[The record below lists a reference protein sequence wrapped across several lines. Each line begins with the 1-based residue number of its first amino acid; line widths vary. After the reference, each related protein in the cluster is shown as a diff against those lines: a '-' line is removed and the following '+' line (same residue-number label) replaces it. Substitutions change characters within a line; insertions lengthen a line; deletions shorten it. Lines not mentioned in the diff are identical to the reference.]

1 MALRINF
8 VIWVYTYITDF
19 VQSAIT
25 GGARGILG
33 ELAIRGIDEARFIQM
48 FVEAGEMTIGYEYY
62 KAEENDLR
70 ARIFDKED
78 SLYQLHSDE
87 VARQCAQSRADAAY
101 WEAIKNNKLH
111 ALEETNAQ
119 LQSANTELQS
129 TNTNQAV
136 TIAQQSLK
144 IDFQSARSC
153 IVA

>member
-1 MALRINF
+1 MGND
-8 VIWVYTYITDF
+8 ITDF

-25 GGARGILG
+25 GGV
-33 ELAIRGIDEARFIQM
+33 RGIDEARFIQM

-87 VARQCAQSRADAAY
+87 VAHQCAQSRADAAY

-144 IDFQSARSC
+144 IDFNLLDPVQWLRC
-153 IVA
+153 LRLLRQFRIIIFLL